1 MVIANVFCRRI
12 FYCPTKVGLGVGWG
26 GGINV
31 HVHVHTSPTLASHLI
46 ILDDMSGVRWG
57 RVGWGG
63 VLNVHVHVHTS
74 STLTSYLVILDDTS
88 GVRYLSF
95 VTADELRRGEQK
107 LPFADRCIWKTET
120 L

>member
-1 MVIANVFCRRI
+1 MVIANVFLQTDLLL
-12 FYCPTKVGLGVGWG
+12 PHKSGVGGGVGWG
-26 GGINV
+26 IKV

-63 VLNVHVHVHTS
+63 VLNVHVHTS
-74 STLTSYLVILDDTS
+74 ATLTSYLVILDDTS

-107 LPFADRCIWKTET
+107 LPFADRCVWKTET

>member
-12 FYCPTKVGLGVGWG
+12 FYCPTQVGLGVGWG

-63 VLNVHVHVHTS
+63 VLNVHVHTS